1 MENGK
6 TFCFL
11 AHVKS
16 EPQNQ
21 WRESAST
28 LDAEIGQSRTKHFVY
43 ECPNLV
49 QQPERAGRV
58 QPPAAGAYRSAKG
71 DKLALLIYRM
81 LKFGRDY
88 VDIGQQ
94 RYEQQFK
101 ERTMKSL
108 ARKAKELGFQLV
120 PNAHEQAVP

>member
-1 MENGK
+1 
-6 TFCFL
+6 
-11 AHVKS
+11 
-16 EPQNQ
+16 
-21 WRESAST
+21 
-28 LDAEIGQSRTKHFVY
+28 
-43 ECPNLV
+43 
-49 QQPERAGRV
+49 
-58 QPPAAGAYRSAKG
+58 
-71 DKLALLIYRM
+71 M